1 MSTKI
6 QETHKTLSSLGQK
19 RKQYQQTI
27 IKMLN
32 VQKQKRILKAEMGKY
47 QETYKGLPFG
57 ITSDFSIA
65 QERYGCIGGRQM
77 PAQNT
82 ISSKTFN
89 NYRWRKEDIP

>member
-1 MSTKI
+1 
-6 QETHKTLSSLGQK
+6 
-19 RKQYQQTI
+19 
-27 IKMLN
+27 
-32 VQKQKRILKAEMGKY
+32 MGKY

-57 ITSDFSIA
+57 ITSDFSIE
-65 QERYGCIGGRQM
+65 QERYGCIVGRQM